1 MYCFLLQVDGTMSG
15 SNGTNDAGSSPD
27 FNGFTDI
34 NGSFDNN
41 TMNDDTINGQDN
53 TYHCQLYRF
62 IMSVGVTG
70 SLCVFGIV
78 GNILTLLVFSKYNK
92 SSSDVKN
99 KSSAPLLLSGLAIS
113 DMILLLTLLIMKPV
127 PAFVSFTHILT
138 GLDFVSFFAFLFVY
152 GWACVN
158 LAQSINS
165 WIIVVITV
173 HRFIAIIFPHKATI
187 HCTYKKAKLHLIIVT
202 LAVCVYE
209 FASFFDRKVL
219 KFVDSNNK
227 TYYIPVHANHSF
239 DYWYQILYKTT
250 SYYIV
255 MYVIPW
261 ILLAVM
267 TVFLVRAVRQA
278 RKFRSQMATNQA
290 DNTEDIT
297 KSLIAI
303 VVMSLICRPWEPI
316 RRLMEA
322 MLGRQP
328 GCGHYYFYYE
338 EFPALTTVINSSVNF
353 VLYCFFTKRFPETL
367 KEMFKKTSQVLESY
381 SMDTSLSN
389 VTLQNED

>member
-1 MYCFLLQVDGTMSG
+1 M
-15 SNGTNDAGSSPD
+15 NGTISDWNDTSGTGSPS
-27 FNGFTDI
+27 GFTGLIDI

-41 TMNDDTINGQDN
+41 TTNDDTTTGQEN
-53 TYHCQLYRF
+53 TYRCQLYRF

-70 SLCVFGIV
+70 SLCIFGIV
-78 GNILTLLVFSKYNK
+78 GNILTLMVFSSYNK
-92 SSSDVKN
+92 SSLDLKN

-113 DMILLLTLLIMKPV
+113 DMVLLLTLLIMKPV
-127 PAFVSFTHILT
+127 PSFVSFTHILT

-165 WIIVVITV
+165 WIIVVVTV
-173 HRFIAIIFPHKATI
+173 HRFIAIIFPHKAAFY
-187 HCTYKKAKLHLIIVT
+187 CTYKKAKLHLIIVT
-202 LAVCVYE
+202 LVVCIYE
-209 FASFFDRKVL
+209 FPSFFNRKVV
-219 KFVDSNNK
+219 KFVAYNNK
-227 TYYIPVHANHSF
+227 TYFIPVHADHSYN
-239 DYWYQILYKTT
+239 YWFELLYKTT
-250 SYYIV
+250 SYYVI
-255 MYVIPW
+255 MYIIPW

-278 RKFRSQMATNQA
+278 GKFRSQMATNQA
-290 DNTEDIT
+290 DNTEDVT
-297 KSLIAI
+297 KSLIAK

-353 VLYCFFTKRFPETL
+353 ILYCLFTKRFPETL
-367 KEMFKKTSQVLESY
+367 KEIFMKKPEDGGDY
-381 SMDTSLSN
+381 SMDTSVST
-389 VTLQNED
+389 VKSI

>member
-1 MYCFLLQVDGTMSG
+1 
-15 SNGTNDAGSSPD
+15 
-27 FNGFTDI
+27 
-34 NGSFDNN
+34 
-41 TMNDDTINGQDN
+41 
-53 TYHCQLYRF
+53 
-62 IMSVGVTG
+62 MSVGVTG

-78 GNILTLLVFSKYNK
+78 GNILTLMVFSKYNK
-92 SSSDVKN
+92 SSSDLKN

-113 DMILLLTLLIMKPV
+113 DMILLLTFLIVKPV
-127 PAFVSFTHILT
+127 PSFVSFTKMLN

-165 WIIVVITV
+165 WIIVIITL
-173 HRFIAIIFPHKATI
+173 HRFIAILYPHKAAI
-187 HCTYKKAKLHLIIVT
+187 HCTYDKAKLHLIIVT

-209 FASFFDRKVL
+209 FPSFFNRKVIKL
-219 KFVDSNNK
+219 VTYDNK
-227 TYYIPVHANHSF
+227 TYFIPVHAEHSYN
-239 DYWYQILYKTT
+239 YWFELLYKTT
-250 SYYIV
+250 SYYLI
-255 MYVIPW
+255 MYIIPW

-278 RKFRSQMATNQA
+278 KKFRSQMGTNQS

-322 MLGRQP
+322 VLGRQP

-353 VLYCFFTKRFPETL
+353 ILYCLFTKRFPQTL
-367 KEMFKKTSQVLESY
+367 KEMLRKKPEDEEAY
-381 SMDTSLSN
+381 SMNTSVS
-389 VTLQNED
+389 VIGSGMDK

>member
-1 MYCFLLQVDGTMSG
+1 MSDRNYTNGSG
-15 SNGTNDAGSSPD
+15 SSS
-27 FNGFTDI
+27 GFTGLADI
-34 NGSFDNN
+34 NDSFYNN
-41 TMNDDTINGQDN
+41 TTYVKLYNTTEGQEN
-53 TYHCQLYRF
+53 TYQCQLYRF

-70 SLCVFGIV
+70 SLCIFGIV
-78 GNILTLLVFSKYNK
+78 GNILTLMVFSKYNK
-92 SSSDVKN
+92 SSSDLKN

-113 DMILLLTLLIMKPV
+113 DMILLLTLLVVKPV
-127 PAFVSFTHILT
+127 PSFVSFTHILS

-165 WIIVVITV
+165 WIIVVVTV
-173 HRFIAIIFPHKATI
+173 HRFIAIIFPHKAAI
-187 HCTYKKAKLHLIIVT
+187 HCTYKKAKLHLIVVT
-202 LAVCVYE
+202 LAVCAYE
-209 FASFFDRKVL
+209 FASFFDRKVV

-227 TYYIPVHANHSF
+227 TYYIPVHADHSF
-239 DYWYQILYKTT
+239 NYWYQIVYKTT
-250 SYYIV
+250 SYYLI
-255 MYVIPW
+255 MYIIPW

-278 RKFRSQMATNQA
+278 GKFRSQMATNQA
-290 DNTEDIT
+290 DNTEDVT

-322 MLGRQP
+322 TLGRQP

-353 VLYCFFTKRFPETL
+353 ILYCLFTKRFPETL
-367 KEMFKKTSQVLESY
+367 KEMFKKKSPNEGTY

-389 VTLQNED
+389 VT

>member
-1 MYCFLLQVDGTMSG
+1 MSDWNDT
-15 SNGTNDAGSSPD
+15 NGTGSPS
-27 FNGFTDI
+27 GFTGLADI
-34 NGSFDNN
+34 NGSFNN
-41 TMNDDTINGQDN
+41 NIMDDDTTEGQEN

-70 SLCVFGIV
+70 SLCIYGIV
-78 GNILTLLVFSKYNK
+78 GNILTLMVFSRYNK
-92 SSSDVKN
+92 SSLDLKN
-99 KSSAPLLLSGLAIS
+99 KSSAPLLLSSLAIS
-113 DMILLLTLLIMKPV
+113 DMILLLTLLIVKPV
-127 PAFVSFTHILT
+127 PSFVSFTHILT

-165 WIIVVITV
+165 WIIVAVTV
-173 HRFIAIIFPHKATI
+173 HRFIAIIFPHKVTI

-209 FASFFDRKVL
+209 FASFFDRKVV

-227 TYYIPVHANHSF
+227 TYYIPVHSDHCFN
-239 DYWYQILYKTT
+239 YWCQIVYKTT
-250 SYYIV
+250 SYYLI
-255 MYVIPW
+255 MYIIPW

-278 RKFRSQMATNQA
+278 GKFRSQMATNQA
-290 DNTEDIT
+290 DNTEDVT

-322 MLGRQP
+322 RLERQP

-353 VLYCFFTKRFPETL
+353 FLYCLFTKRFPETL
-367 KEMFKKTSQVLESY
+367 KEMFKKK
-381 SMDTSLSN
+381 
-389 VTLQNED
+389 

>member
-1 MYCFLLQVDGTMSG
+1 MSDMNDT
-15 SNGTNDAGSSPD
+15 NGTGSLS
-27 FNGFTDI
+27 GFTELADI
-34 NGSFDNN
+34 NDSFDNN
-41 TMNDDTINGQDN
+41 TMDDDTTNGQEN

-62 IMSVGVTG
+62 IMSVGLTG
-70 SLCVFGIV
+70 SLRIFGIV
-78 GNILTLLVFSKYNK
+78 GNILTLMVFSKYNK
-92 SSSDVKN
+92 SSSDLKN
-99 KSSAPLLLSGLAIS
+99 KSSAPLLLSGLAFS
-113 DMILLLTLLIMKPV
+113 DMILLLTLLIVKPV
-127 PAFVSFTHILT
+127 PSFVSFIHILT

-165 WIIVVITV
+165 WIIVVVTV
-173 HRFIAIIFPHKATI
+173 HRFIAIIFPHKAAI
-187 HCTYKKAKLHLIIVT
+187 HCTYKKAKLHLIVVT

-209 FASFFDRKVL
+209 FPSFFNRKVV
-219 KFVDSNNK
+219 KFVAYDNK
-227 TYYIPVHANHSF
+227 TYFIPVHSDHSYN
-239 DYWYQILYKTT
+239 YWFELLYKTT
-250 SYYIV
+250 SYYLF
-255 MYVIPW
+255 MYIIPW
-261 ILLAVM
+261 VLLAVM

-278 RKFRSQMATNQA
+278 GRFRSQMATNQA
-290 DNTEDIT
+290 DNTEDVT

-353 VLYCFFTKRFPETL
+353 VLYCLFTKRFPETL
-367 KEMFKKTSQVLESY
+367 KEIFQEK
-381 SMDTSLSN
+381 N
-389 VTLQNED
+389 RR